1 MKTDFKISKTWRN
14 GRHAQLQ
21 YQILVFENSYN
32 VINDLN
38 SFFLLLFVETWQK
51 TEKILNVYLFILW
64 HERETLETQI
74 RMRRGNNYAT
84 LVRAFGFSS
93 TLV

>member
-1 MKTDFKISKTWRN
+1 M
-14 GRHAQLQ
+14 
-21 YQILVFENSYN
+21 
-32 VINDLN
+32 
-38 SFFLLLFVETWQK
+38 LFVETWQK